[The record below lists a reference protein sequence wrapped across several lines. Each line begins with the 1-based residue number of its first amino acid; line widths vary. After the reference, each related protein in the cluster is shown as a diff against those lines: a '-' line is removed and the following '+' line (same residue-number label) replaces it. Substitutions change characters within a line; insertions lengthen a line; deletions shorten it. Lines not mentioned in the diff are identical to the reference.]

1 VEEDE
6 RDTPHTALRRQH
18 QKLFGILRDQTN
30 DSENLDE
37 NAAAMLRA
45 SLVFSSIFAA
55 GIYYLLQ
62 IAPAESVA
70 SFDNPLTYAALL
82 SGLCSVVSSVFAI
95 THTKIESELNPSDI
109 AKQASFGDRSLLVTA
124 VQTYPEYIGRNED
137 RLDTDKLLLAVSQY
151 TLVTAV
157 LGVVGSLLYVAF
169 DRDVT
174 FVGIIVVTFT
184 AGILIGIPLTLLA
197 VSLLSENG

>member
-1 VEEDE
+1 
-6 RDTPHTALRRQH
+6 
-18 QKLFGILRDQTN
+18 
-30 DSENLDE
+30 
-37 NAAAMLRA
+37 MLRA

-62 IAPAESVA
+62 IAPTESVA

-95 THTKIESELNPSDI
+95 THTKIESELKPSDI
-109 AKQASFGDRSLLVTA
+109 ARQASFGDRSLLLTA
-124 VQTYPEYIGRNED
+124 VQTYPEYISRNED
-137 RLDTDKLLLAVSQY
+137 RLDTDKLLLAISQY
-151 TLVTAV
+151 TLVAAV

-184 AGILIGIPLTLLA
+184 AGVLIGVLLTLLA